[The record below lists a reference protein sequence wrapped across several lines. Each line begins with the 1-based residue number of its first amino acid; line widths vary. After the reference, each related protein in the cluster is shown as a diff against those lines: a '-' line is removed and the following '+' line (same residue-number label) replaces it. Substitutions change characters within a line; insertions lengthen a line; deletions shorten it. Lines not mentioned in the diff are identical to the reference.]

1 MAEIRNI
8 VCLILMSVKQFIKEG
23 KMIVIFMFV
32 HVVTQNKTKQ
42 KQISSIVNLFYELT
56 GMHFVM

>member
-8 VCLILMSVKQFIKEG
+8 VCLILMSVNHFIKEG
-23 KMIVIFMFV
+23 KMIVIFMF
-32 HVVTQNKTKQ
+32 VVTQNKTKQ
-42 KQISSIVNLFYELT
+42 KQISSIVNLFYVELI